1 MHFKDNKTFICR
13 YKFVAPPTDQ
23 RLDEEVISLKHISM
37 ANLHQKINFIYK
49 IGAGK
54 FYNNIMA
61 NTDKK
66 DIYNY
71 KEATINK
78 HVDIHNCH
86 W

>member
-1 MHFKDNKTFICR
+1 
-13 YKFVAPPTDQ
+13 
-23 RLDEEVISLKHISM
+23 M
-37 ANLHQKINFIYK
+37 ANLHQKYNLISN

-71 KEATINK
+71 KEATIDK